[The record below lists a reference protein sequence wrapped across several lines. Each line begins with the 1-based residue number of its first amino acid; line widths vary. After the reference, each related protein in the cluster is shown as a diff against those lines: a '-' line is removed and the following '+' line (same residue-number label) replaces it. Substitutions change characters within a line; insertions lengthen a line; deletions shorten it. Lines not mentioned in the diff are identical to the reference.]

1 MEVTESLSDKHFVGL
16 KLTGFEDNGK
26 NLPVSRVTL
35 KRDDNNMVT
44 AGDDTGMEL
53 VADCPHAT
61 QAMCDAVLE
70 QVRGYR
76 YHAFTADDAGI
87 DPAAELGDGV
97 TAAGCYSVVSRLDD
111 DGSGYPS
118 LSAPGEPEIEDEF
131 PTEGP
136 VTQEFN
142 RKVTGVY
149 SYINKTAEEIQ
160 LGVKDELNQVESS
173 VNISLQGFQQQ
184 VNDTNGTLA
193 SLKNTVDGFSATYAT
208 KTGVTNEI
216 KSSIDGIGLSV
227 TNGEKSSSLQLTSGG
242 QLIGSAQTIRFNGN
256 VVFESDLANG
266 TTSIDGGC
274 IDTGQI
280 DAEYLK
286 LYGPIAVYE
295 DRRARDLS
303 GFIGYVEGRA
313 YNDNG
318 NVRNTYGIG
327 VMAPGDANTP
337 EDIENGDITYYGGSV
352 ICTNAGARLT
362 YGTDMFGDTTT
373 IACVGGHCYS
383 SEPMETFSDRRL
395 KSGVVYDIAERFGR
409 FFRALRPC
417 RFKMRGR
424 QDGPQ
429 HIGFIAQEM
438 KSALEADGMK
448 MDDLAA
454 LSQFPG
460 DGQEEGMY
468 TIRYGELAALNT
480 AMIQSLLAR
489 VDALEN
495 EVNELKG
502 RLNDG

>member
-1 MEVTESLSDKHFVGL
+1 MSDKHFVGL

-44 AGDDTGMEL
+44 AGDDTGAEL

-70 QVRGYR
+70 QVRGYQ

-184 VNDTNGTLA
+184 VNDTNGTVA

-227 TNGEKSSSLQLTSGG
+227 TNGETSSSIQLTNNG
-242 QLIGSAQTIRFNGN
+242 QIIGSAKQIKFTGQF
-256 VVFESDLANG
+256 VFESDLADG
-266 TTSIDGGC
+266 KTVIDGGC
-274 IDTGQI
+274 IQTGQI
-280 DAEYLK
+280 DSEYLK
-286 LYGPIAVYE
+286 LYGPMEVYE
-295 DRRARDLS
+295 DHRARYLAGYI
-303 GFIGYVEGRA
+303 GFVEGEA

-318 NVRNTYGIG
+318 SIISTEGIG
-327 VMAPGDANTP
+327 VKAPSPGKNYD
-337 EDIENGDITYYGGSV
+337 GGML
-352 ICTNAGARLT
+352 ICTDSGARLT
-362 YGTDMFGDTTT
+362 YGPDEFGSTTT
-373 IACVGGHCYS
+373 IACVSKHCYS
-383 SEPMETFSDRRL
+383 SEPMETFSDQRL
-395 KSGVVYDIAERFGR
+395 KCDIIYDLAERFGR

-438 KSALEADGMK
+438 KSALEADGMA

-460 DGQEEGMY
+460 NGQEEGMY

-502 RLNDG
+502 WINDG